1 MTAALSAHEL
11 IARHRS
17 TLDQALEA
25 IRTRA
30 YWSPHP
36 EHPKAYG
43 ENGSLD
49 AAAGKAA
56 FDALLGTRLD
66 LGQPGTDDWVGG
78 ETSPYGVDLGVTY
91 PHADLDVLLP
101 AMKAGQRAW
110 RDAGAEQRAVVCLEI
125 LKRISDRTH
134 EFAHAVM
141 HTSGQ
146 AFMMAFQAGGP
157 HAQDRGLE
165 AVAYAYVEQVRT
177 PDNAEWTKPQG
188 KRDPLAMNK
197 QFTPVPRGIA
207 LLIGCNTFPTWNGYP
222 GLFASL
228 ATGNAVL
235 VKPHPRAVLPLALTV
250 QVAREVLT
258 ETGFDPNLIALAAE
272 RPGEGIAKAL
282 ATRPEIR
289 IIDYTGSTEFGDWL
303 EANARQAQVYTEK
316 AGVNTVV
323 VHSTSDYKGML
334 SNLAF
339 SLSLYSGQMC
349 TTPQN
354 LLVPRTG
361 ISTDQGPKSYDEVV
375 ADLAKAVDGL
385 LGTTPGRTRCSGD
398 RQPGCEGAVGGRGRA
413 GRGRPGVPGD
423 HQPGLPGAVVRTP
436 VIVKLD
442 GAKPDAEAAYMSE
455 CFGPVSFAVA
465 VDSASDAVALLR
477 RTVREKGAMT
487 VGAYTTDPEVEQDV
501 QEACLEEA
509 AQLSLNL
516 TGGVYV
522 NQTAAFSDFHGS
534 GVIRR
539 RVRRCATGRSWPTGS
554 GWSRCAGRPRRS
566 GARAVARVPAGGGC
580 SRSSPRP

>member
-1 MTAALSAHEL
+1 MAAAQLTTDRLAET
-11 IARHRS
+11 HRP
-17 TLDQALEA
+17 TLDQALET

-43 ENGSLD
+43 ENGSLS
-49 AAAGKAA
+49 AADGLAA
-56 FDALLGTRLD
+56 YESLLNSRFELD
-66 LGQPGTDDWVGG
+66 QPGTDGWTGG
-78 ETSPYGVDLGVTY
+78 EVSPYGPALGIEY
-91 PHADLDVLLP
+91 PHADIDVLLP
-101 AMKAGQRAW
+101 AMRAGMAAW
-110 RDAGAEQRAVVCLEI
+110 RDAGPETRALVCVEI
-125 LKRISDRTH
+125 LARISARTH

-165 AVAYAYVEQVRT
+165 AVAYAYAEQVRT
-177 PDNAEWTKPQG
+177 PQDAGWSKPQG
-188 KRDPLAMNK
+188 KRDPLELQKA
-197 QFTPVPRGIA
+197 FTPVARGIA
-207 LLIGCNTFPTWNGYP
+207 LMIGCNTFPTWNGYP

-250 QVAREVLT
+250 RVAREVLA
-258 ETGFDPNLIALAAE
+258 EAGFDPNLVALAVE
-272 RPGEGIAKAL
+272 RPGEGIAKTL
-282 ATRPEIR
+282 AVRPEIR
-289 IIDYTGSTEFGDWL
+289 IIDYTGSTAFGDWL

-323 VHSTSDYKGML
+323 VDSTDDYKGML

-354 LLVPRTG
+354 LLIPREG
-361 ISTDQGPKSYDEVV
+361 ITTEQGPKSYDEVV
-375 ADLAKAVDGL
+375 ADLSASVAGL
-385 LGTTPGRTRCSGD
+385 LGDDARANALLGALVNPDVKTRLEAAAALG
-398 RQPGCEGAVGGRGRA
+398 EVA
-413 GRGRPGVPGD
+413 
-423 HQPGLPGAVVRTP
+423 LPSREVANPEFPDAVVRTP

-442 GAKPDAEAAYMSE
+442 GAKPDDEAAYMSE

-465 VDSASDAVALLR
+465 VDSTADALELLR

-487 VGAYTTDPEVEQDV
+487 VGAYTTSADTERAVEEV
-501 QEACLEEA
+501 CLEES

-534 GVIRR
+534 GGNPAANAALCDGAFVANRFRVVEIRR
-539 RVRRCATGRSWPTGS
+539 QA
-554 GWSRCAGRPRRS
+554 
-566 GARAVARVPAGGGC
+566 
-580 SRSSPRP
+580 